1 MYSKSFT
8 EKNQKVTG
16 SYAADMDMTMAAE
29 GSSMD
34 MGFTVDGKYSMVMA
48 GSTAFQFDTD
58 MTMDMSVAVDGQDIT
73 SAMAD
78 TEGAPQ
84 FPLDIDLEMRGD
96 MTDGIFYFQSAALA
110 QMMEQPDLA
119 NAWFKLDMADLFN
132 QMSDVIGMDYATLMQ
147 LATGSLDASFE
158 DTLTAMLKVM
168 PLTSAEMTTSDY
180 LALFNAL
187 CADSSFQ
194 KSGSNY
200 VNTMEQDGMSMTF
213 TLYASGSKITGYE
226 IGLTAPDAEQ
236 GVEME
241 ISATMKGSKMEMAMS
256 MEMNMEDAGS
266 MTMTM
271 TMDGTYQST
280 TTKPVT
286 APPTGAVVIDM
297 EQAALY

>member
-1 MYSKSFT
+1 
-8 EKNQKVTG
+8 
-16 SYAADMDMTMAAE
+16 
-29 GSSMD
+29 
-34 MGFTVDGKYSMVMA
+34 
-48 GSTAFQFDTD
+48 
-58 MTMDMSVAVDGQDIT
+58 
-73 SAMAD
+73 
-78 TEGAPQ
+78 
-84 FPLDIDLEMRGD
+84 
-96 MTDGIFYFQSAALA
+96 
-110 QMMEQPDLA
+110 
-119 NAWFKLDMADLFN
+119 MADLFN
-132 QMSDVIGMDYATLMQ
+132 QMSDVLGMDYATLFQ
-147 LATGSLDASFE
+147 LSTGSLDASFA

-213 TLYASGSKITGYE
+213 TLYTSGSKITGYE
-226 IGLTAPDAEQ
+226 IGLTALDAEQ

-256 MEMNMEDAGS
+256 MEMDMEDAGS

-286 APPTGAVVIDM
+286 APPAGAAVIDLNQM
-297 EQAALY
+297 MTGLE